1 MKISELKRKSK
12 KQLKGKWGIAIT
24 TLFVSL
30 IIISGFY
37 VAMKLLQ
44 PDGGLLTAIG
54 ECVSVF
60 LGGMAMLGTC
70 KFVLNLAFSN
80 NEEKFNDLFVGI
92 NIYFK
97 TLGLWILINL
107 TVSIAT
113 MFLIIPGIIVSL
125 MFSQAFFILCE
136 DNNKSIIECLK
147 QSLSIMRGYKIRLL
161 LLELSFVGW
170 WIMSILT
177 FGIGVLWIYP
187 YQQVT
192 RANFYLEIKK

>member
-60 LGGMAMLGTC
+60 LGGMATLRTC

-147 QSLSIMRGYKIRLL
+147 QSLSIMREYKIRLL

>member
-37 VAMKLLQ
+37 VTMQFLQ
-44 PDGGLLTAIG
+44 PDGGLLPAIG
-54 ECVSVF
+54 ECVSIF
-60 LGGMAMLGTC
+60 LGGMATLGTC
-70 KFVLNLAFSN
+70 KFVLNLAFGN
-80 NEEKFNDLFVGI
+80 NEEKFNDLFAGV

-97 TLGLWILINL
+97 TLGLWVLINL
-107 TVSIAT
+107 SVSIAT
-113 MFLIIPGIIVSL
+113 LFLIIPGIIVAL

-136 DNNKSIIECLK
+136 DNSKSIIECLK
-147 QSLSIMRGYKIRLL
+147 QSVLIVRGYKIRLL
-161 LLELSFVGW
+161 LLELSFIGW

-177 FGIGVLWIYP
+177 LGIGLLWVYP
-187 YQQVT
+187 YKQVA
-192 RANFYLEIKK
+192 RANFYLDIRK